1 MTDVL
6 EPGDWGDLALVGMG
20 RYGTTPPG
28 HSAPELSEMCMAGCA
43 DGGGNRNAQRPNAHA
58 TMSGNSYPQK
68 APRFSCA
75 ANRFKLATG
84 TYSLSRPSSSP
95 SPWTPAIIV
104 GCALVPPRA
113 SLNRE
118 TWPYLWDTVVRGVPG
133 LPDAGLGWA
142 HRGASGCRR
151 RTSAT
156 PSCNAGGER
165 RRRFRRAAL
174 PPQHRASGSTPPH
187 RRNRTSHGT
196 CRGSSPPWP
205 VP

>member
-1 MTDVL
+1 MSSSRAIGATRPSSV
-6 EPGDWGDLALVGMG
+6 WGASMG
-20 RYGTTPPG
+20 PPRRVTRCC
-28 HSAPELSEMCMAGCA
+28 ELSEMCMAGCA

-75 ANRFKLATG
+75 ANRFALATG

-118 TWPYLWDTVVRGVPG
+118 TWPYRQWDTVVAACQDCRT
-133 LPDAGLGWA
+133 LDSAGPI
-142 HRGASGCRR
+142 GALRAGRR